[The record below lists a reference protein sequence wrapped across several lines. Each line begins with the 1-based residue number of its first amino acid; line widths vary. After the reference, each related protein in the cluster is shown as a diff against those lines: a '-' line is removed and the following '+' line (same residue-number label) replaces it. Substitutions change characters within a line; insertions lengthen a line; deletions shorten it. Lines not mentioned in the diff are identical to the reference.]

1 MALSLPAES
10 TNDVVVPLGTQKAH
24 VLVFGNEKGGTGKT
38 TTGMHVATALLALG
52 KTVAVIDL
60 DSRQRSLARY
70 VENRAAFAE
79 RTGRKLAIPEAVV
92 IERAQAPLLDAAA
105 AEETSRFMDAL
116 NRLKASFDFVIVDT
130 PGSDTV
136 LARVAHAAADTLI
149 TPMND
154 SFLDFDLLA
163 RVNPETFEI
172 QGPSIY
178 AEFVWQCRK
187 RRLLSERRP
196 LDWVVMRNRVA
207 SADAKNKRRL
217 ASAMDDLAQR
227 IGFRVAPGVSERVI
241 FRELFP
247 LGLTL
252 FDLPMV
258 GVQTKLTL
266 SHLAARQEIR
276 ELLTMLEL
284 PGLTAEAATA

>member
-1 MALSLPAES
+1 MALSLPAEPAQE
-10 TNDVVVPLGTQKAH
+10 TVAPRGARRAH
-24 VLVFGNEKGGTGKT
+24 VIVFGNEKGGTGKT
-38 TTGMHVATALLALG
+38 TTGMHVATALLSLG
-52 KTVAVIDL
+52 RKVAVIDL
-60 DSRQRSLARY
+60 DSRQRTMAHY
-70 VENRAAFAE
+70 VEHRAAFAE
-79 RTGRKLAIPEAVV
+79 RTGRALAIPEMVV
-92 IERAQAPLLDAAA
+92 IERAQAALLDAVA
-105 AEETSRFMDAL
+105 AEETSRFVDAMNKL
-116 NRLKASFDFVIVDT
+116 RPEFDFVIVDT
-130 PGSDTV
+130 PGNDTV
-136 LARVAHAAADTLI
+136 LARVAHAAADTLV

-163 RVNPETFEI
+163 IIDPETFAI

-196 LDWVVMRNRVA
+196 LDWVVMRNRVG
-207 SADAKNKRRL
+207 SADARNKRRL
-217 ASAMDDLAQR
+217 GVALDDLAQR

-252 FDLPMV
+252 FDLPMP

-284 PGLTAEAATA
+284 PGLTAEAAPA